1 VELLF
6 LACAFGLV
14 SIVAAVRLSL
24 AGRRRA
30 GLRTF
35 ADRFGLEY
43 SPTDLFGLID
53 HRFRLFAQADGARCS
68 NVLWGNWHG
77 TEVKVGE
84 LRFETD
90 PENRR
95 RDLWK
100 STRRFSFAVVQ
111 LDAWLPPLVV
121 RRDALA
127 SLSESFLVDRLRF
140 ESDEF
145 NRMYSVECADLRFAY
160 KFVDPRMMLWLQEIG
175 ETFRFDFEV
184 NGDMALVS
192 CARLKSSAFVP
203 LFGAAKG
210 FVDHI
215 PRIVFRDHA
224 LAAPAPGDP

>member
-1 VELLF
+1 VEF
-6 LACAFGLV
+6 VFFACALAV
-14 SIVAAVRLSL
+14 LSIAPILRSVL

-30 GLRTF
+30 GLRAF
-35 ADRFGLEY
+35 AGRFGLEY

-53 HRFRLFAQADGARCS
+53 HRFRLFAQADGARSS

-77 TEVKVGE
+77 TEVRVGE
-84 LRFETD
+84 LHFESD
-90 PENRR
+90 PERRR

-111 LDAWLPPLVV
+111 MDAWVPPLVV
-121 RRDALA
+121 RRDPLA
-127 SLSESFLVDRLRF
+127 SVSESLLVDRLRF

-145 NRMYSVECADLRFAY
+145 NRMYSVDCADLRFAY

-224 LAAPAPGDP
+224 LAAPAPGHP